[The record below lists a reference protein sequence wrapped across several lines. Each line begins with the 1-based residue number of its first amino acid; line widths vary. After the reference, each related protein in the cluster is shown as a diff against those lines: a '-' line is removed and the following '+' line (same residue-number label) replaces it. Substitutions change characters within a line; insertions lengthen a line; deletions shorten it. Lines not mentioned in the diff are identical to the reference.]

1 MHVRQFKSKKL
12 HIFVFE
18 RSFDCFLLTE
28 FLQNVGLSVK
38 VVADVV
44 GGILVGV
51 LGGLLL
57 ERDLDGAWPSLV
69 AFYHSKIN
77 EYYIT
82 LLSYDK
88 TKRRNMR
95 VKY

>member
-18 RSFDCFLLTE
+18 RAFDCFLLTE

-44 GGILVGV
+44 GGILVD
-51 LGGLLL
+51 LLL

>member
-1 MHVRQFKSKKL
+1 MPVRQFKSKKL
-12 HIFVFE
+12 DIFVFE

-44 GGILVGV
+44 GGILV
-51 LGGLLL
+51 GLLL

-88 TKRRNMR
+88 TKRGNMR

>member
-1 MHVRQFKSKKL
+1 M
-12 HIFVFE
+12 FE

-44 GGILVGV
+44 GGILV
-51 LGGLLL
+51 GLLL